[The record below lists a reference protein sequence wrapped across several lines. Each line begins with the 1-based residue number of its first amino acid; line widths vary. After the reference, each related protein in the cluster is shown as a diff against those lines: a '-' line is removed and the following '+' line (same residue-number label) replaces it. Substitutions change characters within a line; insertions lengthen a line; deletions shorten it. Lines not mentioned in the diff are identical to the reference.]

1 MRAIAMITLKMDQ
14 IAIVAA
20 SVSRLSF
27 RAANFSD
34 RKYLIS
40 SEFRYSDSRCASV
53 RCIKSIRHDGFHW
66 PVFGRAL
73 RSQLFRPID
82 SSVGRC
88 GTNKDKLL
96 VFVCAR
102 LVTSLLGT
110 SSITLLQRQIRSS
123 NCPEF
128 CSLIIETRSPLDS
141 GHAWRASAAAAK
153 LLDAGPHII
162 ELHWCSICL
171 SLFERFFPSAWNLD
185 QPLYESHGRIAFSS
199 KAHCSVGQNFDLDM
213 SDFLIYLC

>member
-102 LVTSLLGT
+102 LVTFTSLLGT
-110 SSITLLQRQIRSS
+110 SSIPLHS
-123 NCPEF
+123 
-128 CSLIIETRSPLDS
+128 CSGRFDPQTALN
-141 GHAWRASAAAAK
+141 SAA
-153 LLDAGPHII
+153 
-162 ELHWCSICL
+162 
-171 SLFERFFPSAWNLD
+171 
-185 QPLYESHGRIAFSS
+185 
-199 KAHCSVGQNFDLDM
+199 
-213 SDFLIYLC
+213 